1 MRPSM
6 KKYITELIGTFFL
19 VYAVGHNVING
30 NPLAPIGIGLA
41 LAVMI
46 YAGGHLSGAHFNPAV
61 TVAVWLRGKCDTK
74 DVVPYIL
81 FQVVGAVLAALTV
94 KWLQGHG
101 MDKPAEF
108 VLNKLIV
115 AEIIGTFAL
124 AWVVLN
130 VATTKAN
137 ANNSFY
143 GAAIGLTVTVGAFAV
158 GGISGAA
165 FNPAVA
171 TGAVALNILKGSQLW
186 AYWVFC
192 IAGAG
197 VAAFTF
203 KAIKADE

>member
-1 MRPSM
+1 M

-19 VYAVGHNVING
+19 VYAVGHNVIGG
-30 NPLAPIGIGLA
+30 NPVAPIGIGLM

-46 YAGGHLSGAHFNPAV
+46 YAGGHISGAHFNPAV

-81 FQVVGAVLAALTV
+81 CQVVGAVLAALV
-94 KWLQGHG
+94 VSWLRGKAAAPG
-101 MDKPAEF
+101 DFELSKVILAE
-108 VLNKLIV
+108 VV
-115 AEIIGTFAL
+115 GTFAL

-143 GAAIGLTVTVGAFAV
+143 GAAIGLTVTAGAFAV

-171 TGAVALNILKGSQLW
+171 TGAVAMNILKGSHIW

-192 IAGAG
+192 IAGSAA
-197 VAAFTF
+197 AAFVF
-203 KAIKADE
+203 NKLKVDE

>member
-1 MRPSM
+1 M

-19 VYAVGHNVING
+19 VYAVGHNVISA

-46 YAGGHLSGAHFNPAV
+46 YAGGHISGAHFNPAV

-81 FQVVGAVLAALTV
+81 CQVVGAALAAAAV
-94 KWLQGHG
+94 IWLRG
-101 MDKPAEF
+101 KAATPADF
-108 VLNKLIV
+108 VLSKLIV

-171 TGAVALNILKGSQLW
+171 TGAVAMNIIKGGDLW

-192 IAGAG
+192 ILGAAI
-197 VAAFTF
+197 AAKVFTG
-203 KAIKADE
+203 IKADE

>member
-1 MRPSM
+1 M

-19 VYAVGHNVING
+19 VYAIGHNVIGG

-41 LAVMI
+41 LAVMV
-46 YAGGHLSGAHFNPAV
+46 YAGGHISGAHFNPAI

-74 DVVPYIL
+74 DVAPYIL
-81 FQVVGAVLAALTV
+81 SQVAGAMLAAV
-94 KWLQGHG
+94 AVSWLRG
-101 MDKPAEF
+101 KAAAPADFE
-108 VLNKLIV
+108 LSKLLV
-115 AEIIGTFAL
+115 AEIIGTFGL

-143 GAAIGLTVTVGAFAV
+143 GAAIGLTVTMGAFAV
-158 GGISGAA
+158 GGISGAV

-171 TGAVALNILKGSQLW
+171 TAAVAMNILKCSQLW

-192 IAGAG
+192 ILGAGAATL
-197 VAAFTF
+197 VFN
-203 KAIKADE
+203 KLKVDE

>member
-1 MRPSM
+1 M
-6 KKYITELIGTFFL
+6 KKYIAELIGTFFL
-19 VYAVGHNVING
+19 VYAIGHNVIGG

-46 YAGGHLSGAHFNPAV
+46 YACGHISGAHFNPAV

-74 DVVPYIL
+74 DVVPYVL
-81 FQVVGAVLAALTV
+81 CQVVGGVLAALAV
-94 KWLQGHG
+94 SWLRG
-101 MDKPAEF
+101 KAAAPADF
-108 VLNKLIV
+108 VLSKLIV

-137 ANNSFY
+137 TNNSFY
-143 GAAIGLTVTVGAFAV
+143 GAAIGLTVTAGACAV
-158 GGISGAA
+158 GGLSGAV

-171 TGAVALNILKGSQLW
+171 TAAVAMNMLKGSQLW

-192 IAGAG
+192 IAGGGA
-197 VAAFTF
+197 AAFVF
-203 KAIKADE
+203 NKLKVDE